1 MPVDIITGI
10 FINKI
15 VYFNENKIRMKTI
28 RSASVISVLLLIFLQ
43 LKAQKIDSLLT
54 SFSTKFPQEKIYI
67 HYDREY
73 YVAGETIWF
82 KAYLYNDR
90 KPSSLSNNFYFQ
102 FTDIK
107 GHIIMSKKIPV
118 MGAVAKGNIDL
129 PDSLSQGNYYIRAFT
144 PNMLN
149 TDESFF
155 YKKNIFVF
163 KPTQA
168 NQNTIGYS
176 GQTISL
182 QFFPESGQLVD
193 GIVTTVAFKAVDQLG
208 TPVDVSGVIKT
219 EDGTTI
225 APFRSYHDG
234 IGKVPFKPQAGKKYI
249 AEVET
254 AAGKRTYQLPEVN
267 ASGINLSIENQK
279 GGKKLQLSRSE
290 RDKTTYDNLLLVV
303 QINNQVVFETEV
315 AFEDYPTIV
324 GHIGT
329 DSLPSGI
336 LHFTVFNKE
345 TIPLAER
352 LAFIDN
358 GEYRS
363 MSAINTVKTSF
374 EKRGANELELVFLDG
389 IQKSC
394 SASVID
400 MPAFSFND
408 NDNIFSHLLLTS
420 DLKGYIYNASW
431 YFEEHGDST
440 AQALDN
446 LMLTHGWS
454 RFSWAKIFSEQ
465 ALEKM
470 YNDQPYI
477 SVSGTIVDERTKQP
491 FAGGKLNLY
500 LVAADSSQ
508 NNYETMV
515 NSKGEFKIDSLYFI
529 GKSKFFYTY
538 TDIKEKQRPAL
549 VMLRGNEIDRMAN
562 SDINDMTINN
572 IQQHIEAKNNK
583 NEIDNRYNYA
593 QSKLEEI
600 KELERV
606 TVKAKTVKRPSDIVN
621 EKYTTGVFRS
631 EANAQLDNINEPAND
646 KSINAADYIK
656 NNIQAIEVQNGQFV
670 NRKNM
675 SLMTGQKWPIGIFIN
690 EAPAN
695 IVLLRTIRMQDVALI
710 KFYEAGFIGV
720 GSSFPGGAVAIY
732 TKEKF
737 KEEEKPDKWNYF
749 EYNGYAVVKE
759 FYNPDYSPVGPK
771 QPLKDNRVTLYWNP
785 NVYTEGESTSVK
797 LYFYNNDFSKKFKVV
812 IEGFD
817 AAGRL
822 IHDEK
827 IIGN

>member
-1 MPVDIITGI
+1 MKII
-10 FINKI
+10 
-15 VYFNENKIRMKTI
+15 RL
-28 RSASVISVLLLIFLQ
+28 ASFLSVLLLTFLQ
-43 LKAQKIDSLLT
+43 TKAQRFDSSLAL
-54 SFSTKFPQEKIYI
+54 FAAKFPPEKIYI

-82 KAYLYNDR
+82 KAYIYNNG
-90 KPSSLSNNFYFQ
+90 KPGSLSDNLYFQ
-102 FTDIK
+102 LADSK
-107 GHIIMSKKIPV
+107 GHIIINSKIPV
-118 MGAVAKGNIDL
+118 LGAVAKGNIDL

-144 PNMLN
+144 PNMMN
-149 TDESFF
+149 TDEPFL
-155 YKKNIFVF
+155 YRKNIFVF
-163 KPTQA
+163 KPSA
-168 NQNTIGYS
+168 VNQKTTAP
-176 GQTISL
+176 GQTVSV

-193 GIVTTVAFKAVDQLG
+193 GIVSTVAFKAVDQWG
-208 TPVDVSGVIKT
+208 TPVDISGVIKT

-225 APFRSYHDG
+225 APFKSYHDG
-234 IGKVPFKPQAGKKYI
+234 IGKLPFKPQAGKKYI

-254 AAGKRTYQLPEVN
+254 AAGKRTYQLPDVK
-267 ASGINLSIENQK
+267 ASGINLSVENEK

-290 RDKTTYDNLLLVV
+290 KDKATYDNLLLLV

-345 TIPLAER
+345 KIPLAER

-389 IQKSC
+389 IQRSC

-400 MPAFSFND
+400 MPEFSFND
-408 NDNIFSHLLLTS
+408 NDNIFSRFLLTS
-420 DLKGYIYNASW
+420 DLKGYIYNAAW

-440 AQALDN
+440 AVAMDN

-454 RFSWAKIFSEQ
+454 RFNWTKILSERI
-465 ALEKM
+465 ADKK
-470 YNDQPYI
+470 YNDQPYV
-477 SVSGTIVDERTKQP
+477 SVSGTVVDERTKQP
-491 FAGGKLNLY
+491 LQGGKLNIY
-500 LVAADSSQ
+500 LVTADSSEKS
-508 NNYETMV
+508 YETIV
-515 NSKGEFKIDSLYFI
+515 NTKGEFKIDSLYFI

-538 TDIKEKQRPAL
+538 TDIREKQRPAL
-549 VMLRGNEIDRMAN
+549 VILSGNEIEKIASSDAGDMAL
-562 SDINDMTINN
+562 NN
-572 IQQHIEAKNNK
+572 IQRRDEQGNNK
-583 NEIDNRYNYA
+583 NEIDKRYNDV

-606 TVKAKTVKRPSDIVN
+606 TVRAKTVKRPSDIVN

-695 IVLLRTIRMQDVALI
+695 MVLLRTIRMQDVALI

-720 GSSFPGGAVAIY
+720 GSSFPGGAVAVY

-749 EYNGYAVVKE
+749 EYNGYAVTKE

-771 QPLKDNRVTLYWNP
+771 QPLKDNRTTLYWNP